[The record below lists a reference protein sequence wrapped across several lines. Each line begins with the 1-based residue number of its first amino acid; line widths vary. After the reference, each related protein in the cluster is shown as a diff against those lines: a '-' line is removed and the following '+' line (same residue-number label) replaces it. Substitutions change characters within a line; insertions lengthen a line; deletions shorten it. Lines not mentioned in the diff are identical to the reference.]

1 MNVIYKTKL
10 TLDEVKIRLSTII
23 EPPDIASNKE
33 DMFIGT
39 LYGENY
45 FQLIRRIEE
54 IKVTIN
60 ITGIITNFN
69 DDTSI
74 EININTSCPYIP
86 YMLIMGI
93 IGIIGIYFFLYDLVF
108 NYQNYNGYYKHHN
121 LTELYLGALGSLI
134 GFYFIYGTY
143 RDTKHALEN
152 KIKMQLK
159 DLFEGE
165 IEEKRKKPLIN
176 IKNLWR

>member
-1 MNVIYKTKL
+1 MHVIYKTRL
-10 TLDEVKIRLSTII
+10 TLDEAKIRLSTII

-54 IKVTIN
+54 LKVTIN

-74 EININTSCPYIP
+74 EININTSCPCIP
-86 YMLIMGI
+86 YMVITGI
-93 IGIIGIYFFLYDLVF
+93 IGIIGIYLFLYDLVF
-108 NYQNYNGYYKHHN
+108 YYKNYDSYNIYFKHESP
-121 LTELYLGALGSLI
+121 TELYLGALGSLVA
-134 GFYFIYGTY
+134 FYFIYGAY
-143 RDTKHALEN
+143 SDTRHALEN
-152 KIKMQLK
+152 KIKIQLK
-159 DLFEGE
+159 DLFECE
-165 IEEKRKKPLIN
+165 IEEKNKKN
-176 IKNLWR
+176 SQTNKK